1 MPHGRKLTKQ
11 EIAEMRR
18 QRREDGLHPTEIAK
32 NFNVG
37 RSTAYKHTKT
47 VRIPKSSKHYKMPKG
62 TLGGSR
68 VYTVTTKPKGKLVK
82 PKPKA
87 KRDLLHQ
94 LQAINKNT
102 IALRS
107 LEAKVDQLLGV
118 VSSSEIR
125 KSELRAKDSKRWQ
138 FLGRNPFRKE
148 F

>member
-62 TLGGSR
+62 TMGGSR
-68 VYTVTTKPKGKLVK
+68 IYAVNTKPKGKLVK

-87 KRDLLHQ
+87 KRDLLQ
-94 LQAINKNT
+94 LRLAINH
-102 IALRS
+102 

>member
-47 VRIPKSSKHYKMPKG
+47 VRILKNK
-62 TLGGSR
+62 
-68 VYTVTTKPKGKLVK
+68 KPKGKLVK

-87 KRDLLHQ
+87 KRDLLQ
-94 LQAINKNT
+94 LRLAINH
-102 IALRS
+102 

>member
-18 QRREDGLHPTEIAK
+18 QRREDGLHPIEIAK
-32 NFNVG
+32 NFGVG

-47 VRIPKSSKHYKMPKG
+47 VRILKVSKHYKKPKG
-62 TLGGSR
+62 T
-68 VYTVTTKPKGKLVK
+68 LVK

-87 KRDLLHQ
+87 ERDLLHQ
-94 LQAINKNT
+94 LQAINRNT

-107 LEAKVDQLLGV
+107 LETKIDQLLGV
-118 VSSSEIR
+118 ASSSEIR
-125 KSELRAKDSKRWQ
+125 KSELRAKDSKRWD

-148 F
+148 V

>member
-62 TLGGSR
+62 TMGGSR
-68 VYTVTTKPKGKLVK
+68 IYAVTTKPKGKLVK

-87 KRDLLHQ
+87 KRDLLQ
-94 LQAINKNT
+94 LRLAINH
-102 IALRS
+102 

>member
-18 QRREDGLHPTEIAK
+18 QRREDGLHPIEIAK
-32 NFNVG
+32 NFGVG

-47 VRIPKSSKHYKMPKG
+47 VRILKISKHYKKPKG
-62 TLGGSR
+62 T
-68 VYTVTTKPKGKLVK
+68 LVK

-87 KRDLLHQ
+87 ERDLLQ
-94 LQAINKNT
+94 LKLAI
-102 IALRS
+102 RQ
-107 LEAKVDQLLGV
+107 LEAKVDQILGV

-125 KSELRAKDSKRWQ
+125 KSELRAKDSKRWD

-148 F
+148 V

>member
-18 QRREDGLHPTEIAK
+18 QRREDGLHPIQIAK

-62 TLGGSR
+62 TMGGSR
-68 VYTVTTKPKGKLVK
+68 IYAVTTKPKGKLVK

-87 KRDLLHQ
+87 KRDLLQ
-94 LQAINKNT
+94 LRLAINH
-102 IALRS
+102 

>member
-87 KRDLLHQ
+87 KRDLLQ
-94 LQAINKNT
+94 LRLAINH
-102 IALRS
+102 

>member
-1 MPHGRKLTKQ
+1 MPHGRKLSKN

-62 TLGGSR
+62 TMGGSR
-68 VYTVTTKPKGKLVK
+68 IYAVTTKPKGKLVK
-82 PKPKA
+82 PKPKVE
-87 KRDLLHQ
+87 RDLHMLKMDVSVMTNS
-94 LQAINKNT
+94 I
-102 IALRS
+102 RS
-107 LEAKVDQLLGV
+107 LEAKVDQLLGIQA
-118 VSSSEIR
+118 SSEIR
-125 KSELRAKDSKRWQ
+125 RAEDSKRWG

-148 F
+148 V

>member
-18 QRREDGLHPTEIAK
+18 QRREDGLHPIEIAK

-62 TLGGSR
+62 TMGGSR
-68 VYTVTTKPKGKLVK
+68 IYAVTTKPKGKLVK

-87 KRDLLHQ
+87 KRDLLQ
-94 LQAINKNT
+94 LRLAINH
-102 IALRS
+102 